1 MKQTRKLNTKTMVMG
16 ALLTAL
22 VILLEVI
29 SASLGKAGMFRFTF
43 ALVPIAIGAAT
54 CGIGISAWLGLVF
67 GLTVLLTG
75 DAAAFLAVNPVG
87 TVITVLVKGIV
98 CGMISAWVYQ
108 LLAKKNNT
116 LAIVASALVCPF
128 VNTGVFLVGCLLF
141 FMETVTEWATMAG
154 LGGNVGQYMILGL
167 VGINFLFE
175 LVSTIVL
182 TPVVV
187 RILNI
192 RKKA

>member
-1 MKQTRKLNTKTMVMG
+1 MENTKKLSTKTMVLG
-16 ALLTAL
+16 AMLTAL

-29 SASLGKAGMFRFTF
+29 SAFLGKAGMFRFTF

-54 CGIGISAWLGLVF
+54 CGVGISAWLGLVF

-75 DAAAFLAVNPVG
+75 DAAAFLAVNPIG
-87 TVITVLVKGIV
+87 TIVTVLAKGIA
-98 CGMISAWVYQ
+98 CGVVAALVFKAI
-108 LLAKKNNT
+108 AKANRI
-116 LAIVASALVCPF
+116 LAIVVASLTCPF
-128 VNTGVFLVGCLLF
+128 VNTGVFLLGCLAF
-141 FMETVTEWATMAG
+141 FMETVTEWASMAG
-154 LGGNVGQYMILGL
+154 FSGNVGQYMILGL

-192 RKKA
+192 RKK

>member
-1 MKQTRKLNTKTMVMG
+1 MEQTNKKWSTKTMVLG
-16 ALLTAL
+16 AMLTAL

-29 SASLGKAGMFRFTF
+29 SAFLGKAGMFRFTF

-67 GLTVLLTG
+67 GLSVLLTG

-87 TVITVLVKGIV
+87 TVITVLVKGVASGVVAALIYKAL
-98 CGMISAWVYQ
+98 SAG
-108 LLAKKNNT
+108 NRT
-116 LAIVASALVCPF
+116 LAIVVSALSCPF
-128 VNTGVFLVGCLLF
+128 VNTGVFLLGCLVF
-141 FMETVTEWATMAG
+141 FMETVTQWAG
-154 LGGNVGQYMILGL
+154 GGNVGQYMIFGL

-175 LVSTIVL
+175 LISTIVL
-182 TPVVV
+182 TPIVV

-192 RKKA
+192 RQN